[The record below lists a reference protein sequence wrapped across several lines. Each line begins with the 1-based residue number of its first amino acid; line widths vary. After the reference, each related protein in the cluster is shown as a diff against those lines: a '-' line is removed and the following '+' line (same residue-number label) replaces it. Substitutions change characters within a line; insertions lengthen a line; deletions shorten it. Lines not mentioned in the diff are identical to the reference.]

1 MDTAAAAQTLP
12 RPPAL
17 PDTTDGAT
25 PSSEALLA
33 ATLPRAK
40 PSVADLVVS
49 VVRRCCSPQLITISQ
64 VGGLVTLGRRVA
76 GVPPPPRVPR
86 TLTSSRSFLPDPRHQ
101 DPADTADTVDTAAV
115 EHEVFF
121 NRQPREAGEEGGEQ
135 PGAEAKVVLRPRSG
149 GRDQDEPDRPR
160 SYGIGVVGEWMG
172 WDYKRSLRRN
182 REVMRQLDDI
192 DDYRP
197 YFTYWV
203 TTVQLLVLAIS
214 LALYGFGPLGVELYQ
229 GKGQV
234 LSRGLFIEEVDFLEP
249 SNFWVGPRPA
259 DLIHLGAKFSPCMR
273 RDQAIA
279 GEVATA
285 RALVGAAAAAQL
297 TVSHSHITNILTL
310 TMQCCRRRRDQAAAS
325 ATTTPAACRAWP
337 ASARRCSPRG
347 TGGPPRPRA
356 RTAACR
362 GPCAARTRSTAPRR
376 APATPAPGG
385 TTSPRGQVSCST
397 CPHVS
402 CTLSIR
408 SVPRVR
414 AAPPR
419 LLLRSEL
426 RVRGGVERAA
436 AHDLRADRAAVLHRY
451 PRQVRDQN
459 QGVLRLCQ
467 RPLPPRGC
475 ALLAGGLHGGR
486 VRDAALR
493 RRGPRPDLPRV
504 DQVRTSRDLS

>member
-1 MDTAAAAQTLP
+1 M
-12 RPPAL
+12 
-17 PDTTDGAT
+17 
-25 PSSEALLA
+25 
-33 ATLPRAK
+33 
-40 PSVADLVVS
+40 
-49 VVRRCCSPQLITISQ
+49 
-64 VGGLVTLGRRVA
+64 GGLVTLGRRVA

-101 DPADTADTVDTAAV
+101 DPADTVDTAAV

-121 NRQPREAGEEGGEQ
+121 NRLPREAGEEGGAQ

-279 GEVATA
+279 GEVAAA

-297 TVSHSHITNILTL
+297 TISHPHI
-310 TMQCCRRRRDQAAAS
+310 
-325 ATTTPAACRAWP
+325 
-337 ASARRCSPRG
+337 
-347 TGGPPRPRA
+347 PP
-356 RTAACR
+356 
-362 GPCAARTRSTAPRR
+362 
-376 APATPAPGG
+376 
-385 TTSPRGQVSCST
+385 
-397 CPHVS
+397 H
-402 CTLSIR
+402 
-408 SVPRVR
+408 
-414 AAPPR
+414 
-419 LLLRSEL
+419 
-426 RVRGGVERAA
+426 
-436 AHDLRADRAAVLHRY
+436 
-451 PRQVRDQN
+451 
-459 QGVLRLCQ
+459 
-467 RPLPPRGC
+467 
-475 ALLAGGLHGGR
+475 
-486 VRDAALR
+486 
-493 RRGPRPDLPRV
+493 
-504 DQVRTSRDLS
+504 